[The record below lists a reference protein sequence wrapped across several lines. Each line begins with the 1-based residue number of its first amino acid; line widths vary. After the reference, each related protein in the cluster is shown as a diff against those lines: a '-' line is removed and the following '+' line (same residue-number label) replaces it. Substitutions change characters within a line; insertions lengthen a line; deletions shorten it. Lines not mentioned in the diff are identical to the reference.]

1 MKVNGRSPSWLT
13 LVNGVPQGS
22 VLGPHA
28 DVASQ
33 NNVTRQ
39 KEGRLECGGKC
50 LVSADVPLALCMKC
64 LIFSGRLYQITVL
77 VYDVVGMR
85 LGNQLSLWCVYKQL
99 GQILLILPLNLMVF
113 ETYLYD
119 VRFG

>member
-50 LVSADVPLALCMKC
+50 LVSADSPLHEMSYFFREALPNH
-64 LIFSGRLYQITVL
+64 S
-77 VYDVVGMR
+77 VG
-85 LGNQLSLWCVYKQL
+85 
-99 GQILLILPLNLMVF
+99 I
-113 ETYLYD
+113 
-119 VRFG
+119 